1 MIQVMIIEDD
11 PMVRDINSKFL
22 KRLSEFNLIKSVAGL
37 TEAREFISKNVV
49 DLILLDI
56 YLPNENG
63 INFLKWIR
71 KQEIKVDVIL
81 ITADKTNTTIQEVFR
96 FGAVDYLIKPFTFER
111 FRESLIS
118 YKERYY
124 DFCNQEII
132 EQDVVD
138 KYIYKNHLLDETKE
152 EDESEFEKGIN
163 KYTYNAILQEII
175 KYKESYATA
184 EEISEKVGVA
194 NVTVRRYL
202 QYMEKEGKV
211 NKVIEYG
218 RIGRPQHKYNLRK

>member
-22 KRLSEFNLIKSVAGL
+22 KRLTEFSLVKSAASL
-37 TEAREFISKNVV
+37 MEARDFISENEV

-63 INFLKWIR
+63 IDFLKWIR
-71 KQEIKVDVIL
+71 KQEIEVDVIL

-96 FGAVDYLIKPFTFER
+96 FGAADYLIKPFTFER

-124 DFCNQEII
+124 DFRNQEIL

-138 KYIYKNHLLDETKE
+138 KYIYKNHMMDETKE

-175 KYKESYATA
+175 KYEESYATA
-184 EEISEKVGVA
+184 EAISEKVGVA

-218 RIGRPQHKYNLRK
+218 RVGRPQHKYNLRK